1 MGPICASSVGVHHG
15 NLLKSLYDYEHKQ
28 KIIKIKSDTPSI
40 TLSSSSSW
48 FVVVGGGDILLLL
61 LLVLVLV
68 VVVVVV
74 VVVVIV
80 VVVVCCCFGY
90 IRVGMTVGYTQ

>member
-1 MGPICASSVGVHHG
+1 MFWDLFVPVPSAFTTGTCLNRFMTMNI
-15 NLLKSLYDYEHKQ
+15 N

-40 TLSSSSSW
+40 TLFSSSW

-61 LLVLVLV
+61 LVVVVLVL
-68 VVVVVV
+68 VVVVV

-80 VVVVCCCFGY
+80 VVVVCCCFG
-90 IRVGMTVGYTQ
+90 TFE